1 MPFLWK
7 ISTNN
12 VLPEIRCFY
21 CRRQMDEK
29 TKSEWHNPK
38 YNENELLDKS

>member
-21 CRRQMDEK
+21 SRGKMDEK

>member
-1 MPFLWK
+1 MPFLWI

-12 VLPEIRCFY
+12 VLTEIRDFY